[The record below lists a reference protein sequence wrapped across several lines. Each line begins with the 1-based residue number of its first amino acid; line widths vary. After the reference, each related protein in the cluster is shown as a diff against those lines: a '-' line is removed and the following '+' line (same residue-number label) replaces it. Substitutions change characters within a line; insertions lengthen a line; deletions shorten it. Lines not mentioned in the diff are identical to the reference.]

1 MTSKVNVGMPPIDNW
16 TDEERRRILERRR
29 QARQE
34 ERDRQAEE
42 AERAGIPI
50 PKHNKVERRRT
61 VAEPRHEQICFVCR
75 GEYVPTASG
84 QTVCPACQID
94 GVRGAGQ
101 RGQRNPRF

>member
-1 MTSKVNVGMPPIDNW
+1 MPPIDNW

-50 PKHNKVERRRT
+50 PKQKVERRRT

-101 RGQRNPRF
+101 RGRRNPRF